1 MMATVLLVD
10 DEEVNIYALKII
22 LESRGYRCLTA
33 TNGVDALRIA
43 SEALPDTVLL
53 DIHMPVMDGYEVC
66 RRLKDDPRTQPIPI
80 LFLTARH
87 RDQNEI
93 IRGLDLG
100 ANDYVTKPFNADE
113 LLARVGVMIRVRTA
127 EDRIRHASNTDDM
140 TGLYNRRYMQ
150 QRLEEEMHRASRYG
164 LQLTCILLDV
174 DHFKRINDAHGHAAG
189 DYVLKEVATIMKR
202 HVRRS
207 DLAIRYGGEEF
218 MLVLFENDHKGAF
231 KVAERLRRDVESH
244 VFDWQGTPLRLTISS
259 GVSVFPA
266 TGVTTPDELIARADA
281 ALYNAK
287 TAGRNM
293 VVSA

>member
-1 MMATVLLVD
+1 MATVLLVD

>member
-1 MMATVLLVD
+1 MATVLLVD

-33 TNGVDALRIA
+33 TNGPEALRIA

-66 RRLKDDPRTQPIPI
+66 RRLKDDPRTAPIPI

-87 RDQNEI
+87 RDQDEI

-127 EDRIRHASNTDDM
+127 EDRIRHASNTDEM

-150 QRLEEEMHRASRYG
+150 QRLEEEMHRASRYS
-164 LQLTCILLDV
+164 LKLTCILLDV
-174 DHFKRINDAHGHAAG
+174 DHFKRINDTHGHAAG
-189 DYVLKEVATIMKR
+189 DFVLKEVAAIMRR

-218 MLVLFENDHKGAF
+218 MLILFENDGKGAL

-244 VFDWQGTPLRLTISS
+244 VFEWKGEPLRLTISS
-259 GVSVFPA
+259 GVAVFPGA
-266 TGVTTPDELIARADA
+266 GVTTPDELIARADA
-281 ALYNAK
+281 ALYKAK